1 MKKFQFKLKAL
12 LSYREHIEKMAKE
25 EVAKVQVAINH
36 CNQSILECENAHRIS
51 ALEFENKMVEGI
63 SAEDHGTYSVYLEG
77 LELKIASEE
86 ELLEKLKVIFIKKQE
101 ELTKKSVSKK
111 VIEKLKDKKKA
122 EYYDEL
128 DKQAVKDSDEMVLI
142 SRSFNEKSNES

>member
-25 EVAKVQVAINH
+25 EVAKIQVEINH
-36 CNQSILECENAHRIS
+36 CNQSILECENAHRLS

-63 SAEDHGTYSVYLEG
+63 TAEDHGAYSAYLNG
-77 LELKIASEE
+77 LELRIASEE
-86 ELLEKLKVIFIKKQE
+86 ELLEKLKIILVRKQE

-111 VIEKLKDKKKA
+111 VIEKLKDKKKT

-128 DKQAVKDSDEMVLI
+128 DKLAVKEADEMVLI
-142 SRSFNEKSNES
+142 SRSFNKKANES